1 MRAIG
6 RSRRSTTL
14 CWTIGVGLLLLF
26 QGLAAGQQVDEL
38 QAAIEAKRAEAAT
51 LGQGLDQQRQAAE
64 ALKVELAQ
72 LQAMSNELERAKTE
86 ALEAMDAQYQR
97 IIDDPGLDLAETQ
110 AAYRAAV
117 AAQRRHEAAVEGK
130 AREVASQQQQID
142 QANQDAEAANRQLAQ
157 LRRDLQ
163 AARVG
168 RLQRELSLTDS
179 IALTNVIACEGNETI
194 AGCIARAEQEARDA
208 AVRAFVDRLFASA
221 TESDLIA
228 KQRDG
233 IATDASLVDVRI
245 DKSGFRGQGDYVVE
259 LTAEVSN
266 SVSQQQA
273 CRLLSLDEERCP
285 TGEAVAASATA
296 APAAADSGEQAAVP
310 RVSPSPADT
319 VAAAPDATQ
328 ADARTADRGPYML
341 TVRSNV
347 YYDEVFIDGVAYGST
362 RVDVMLPAGDY
373 DIEVRKP
380 GHTSYTERVRLDRA
394 STVIAE
400 LTEQ

>member
-1 MRAIG
+1 
-6 RSRRSTTL
+6 L
-14 CWTIGVGLLLLF
+14 CWIIGVGVLLLF

-38 QAAIEAKRAEAAT
+38 QAVIEAKRAEVAM
-51 LGQGLDQQRQAAE
+51 LGQGLDQQRRAAE
-64 ALKVELAQ
+64 TLQGELAQ
-72 LQAMSNELERAKTE
+72 LQAMSDELERAKTE

-110 AAYRAAV
+110 AAYRNAV

-130 AREVASQQQQID
+130 ELEVARQQQQID
-142 QANQDAEAANRQLAQ
+142 QANRDAEAANRQLAQ
-157 LRRDLQ
+157 LSRDLQ

-194 AGCIARAEQEARDA
+194 AGCIARAEQEAREA
-208 AVRAFVDRLFASA
+208 AVKAFVDRLFASA

-233 IATDASLVDVRI
+233 IATEASLVDVRI
-245 DKSGFRGQGDYVVE
+245 EKSGFRGQGDYIVE

-273 CRLLSLDEERCP
+273 CRLLSLDEGRCP
-285 TGEAVAASATA
+285 SGEAVAESATA
-296 APAAADSGEQAAVP
+296 TPAAADAREQPVVP

-319 VAAAPDATQ
+319 VASAPDTPPT
-328 ADARTADRGPYML
+328 DVRTDGRGPYML

-394 STVIAE
+394 ATVIAE
-400 LTEQ
+400 LAEQ